1 MTTQQANIIALPGC
15 RPEPIAA
22 YLKALGVLRLVSEQ
36 KDSAA
41 RGFWRGGQFILV
53 TRLSAAE
60 LMDFF
65 VNEYVP
71 TPIVAPWNGA
81 SGFWDQATA
90 GRTRRAV
97 AESVNQR
104 YAAYRE
110 TMALAQGVLRALG
123 MTSKDHLKKERKP
136 ELLARLRSCLPELA
150 VRWLDAAC
158 LLTDD
163 KIVYPPIL
171 GTGANDGKLEF
182 TANFMLNLIRL
193 IRPDRPAPGAGET
206 SRELLVA
213 CLTGDNE
220 AELVSSS
227 IGQFD
232 PGGAGGAN
240 AFQGFEGPSLVNP
253 WDFVL
258 MIEGTLML
266 SGAAVWRMASGSRGA
281 SAPFT
286 VTMTAAGWGSA
297 IEWDERDAQRVKFG
311 AAARAE
317 LWLPL
322 WGNPATA
329 EEIAHLMGEGRAQ
342 VRRRAA
348 RTGVDFARAIA
359 GLGVDRGL
367 VAFERFG
374 IVKRNGDAFLA
385 TPLGQMVVKSQ
396 PNVNLLTD
404 LDQWLDSLRRAKT
417 DYRQLESHLRA
428 IEDAIFIFCQIGG
441 PTALQRVLIAVGRAE
456 AALATSG
463 LVRAKDKPN
472 QADRPTV
479 RPLRGLSAGWLDACD
494 DGRPELRIA
503 AAIASIGQHFP
514 GDIRANFEPVLAS
527 RVGVSGRPRWEWD
540 PDSTAA
546 ARAGGGL
553 LARLLAVLAR
563 RCIDAARA
571 GLEALP
577 IAGAVAVELTDI
589 DAFLRGE
596 VDLTL
601 IQDLL
606 QGLLCLDWTTA
617 KAPARWRSNASAPLL
632 DRTYALLKLLFLPED
647 VQHGGTTWRIG
658 AGDTNTVLARLAAR
672 DIGGAV
678 AIAVRRLEAS
688 GLALPA
694 SARALA
700 DDLSRTTTPAGALAA
715 ALLIPVHQRDGRG
728 NSRLAALI
736 LNPLADAARR

>member
-1 MTTQQANIIALPGC
+1 MSTQQDNIIALPGC

-22 YLKALGVLRLVSEQ
+22 YLKALGALRLVSEQ
-36 KDSAA
+36 KDPEA
-41 RGFWRGGQFILV
+41 RGFWRAGQFILV
-53 TRLSAAE
+53 TRLSKAE
-60 LMDFF
+60 LMNFF

-71 TPIVAPWNGA
+71 TPVVAPWNRG
-81 SGFWDQATA
+81 SGFWDELAAGQAC
-90 GRTRRAV
+90 RSI
-97 AESVNQR
+97 AESINAR
-104 YAAYRE
+104 YAPYRE
-110 TMALAQGVLRALG
+110 VIALAKKIARDVGIID
-123 MTSKDHLKKERKP
+123 KDDLKPRKTQ
-136 ELLARLRSCLPELA
+136 LLSRLRSHLPDLA
-150 VRWLDAAC
+150 VRWLDAAF
-158 LLTDD
+158 LLTDE
-163 KIVYPPIL
+163 KVTYPPLL
-171 GTGANDGKLEF
+171 GAGAVDGHLDF
-182 TANFMLNLIRL
+182 AANFMINALRL
-193 IRPDRPAPGAGET
+193 IHPERPAPGASNASRALVEASLNGEENV
-206 SRELLVA
+206 R
-213 CLTGDNE
+213 
-220 AELVSSS
+220 LVSSS
-227 IGQFD
+227 IGQFN
-232 PGGAGGAN
+232 PGNAGGPN
-240 AFQGFEGPSLVNP
+240 GIQGFSAPSVINP

-266 SGAAVWRMASGSRGA
+266 SGAAVWRMASASRGA

-286 VTMTAAGWGSA
+286 VAMTAAGWGSA
-297 IEWDERDAQRVKFG
+297 IEWDERDAKRVKFG

-385 TPLGQMVVKSQ
+385 TPLGQMAVKSQ

-404 LDQWLDSLRRAKT
+404 LDLWLDSLRRAKV
-417 DYRQLESHLRA
+417 DYRRLEGHVRE
-428 IEDAIFIFCQIGG
+428 IEDAIFTFCQIGG

-463 LVRAKDKPN
+463 LIRAKDKPN
-472 QADRPTV
+472 QSDRPTV
-479 RPLRGLSAGWLDACD
+479 RPLQGLSAGWLDACD
-494 DGRPELRIA
+494 DGHPELRIA

-546 ARAGGGL
+546 ARIGGGL
-553 LARLLAVLAR
+553 LARLQAVLAR

-577 IAGAVAVELTDI
+577 IAGAVAVELSDI
-589 DAFLRGE
+589 DAFLHRE

-632 DRTYALLKLLFLPED
+632 DRTYVLLKLLFLPED

-658 AGDTNTVLARLAAR
+658 IGDTSTALSRLAAR

-688 GLALPA
+688 GLALPS

-700 DDLSRTTTPAGALAA
+700 ADLSRTTTPAEALAA
-715 ALLIPVHQRDGRG
+715 ALLIPVCQRDRRG

-736 LNPLADAARR
+736 VNSVADATQR